1 MSTEYWD
8 DVDIYESYLNY
19 HILIFLF
26 FIGNMYLTFSKN
38 DGDVFGLNMNNKT
51 LTLVL
56 FCVLITIIFIS
67 ANIASLEDTDE
78 DTAEACIYMGMII
91 PSFFVLIYLILF
103 GSSYYR
109 KKSGAA
115 PAAVVAAP
123 AAAPA
128 PAPAPAAAPAPAKT
142 GGGRYRKT
150 RTRSGK

>member
-67 ANIASLEDTDE
+67 ANIASLDDTDE

-109 KKSGAA
+109 KRSGAA
-115 PAAVVAAP
+115 PAGAVVAAP

-128 PAPAPAAAPAPAKT
+128 PAPAPAAPAKT